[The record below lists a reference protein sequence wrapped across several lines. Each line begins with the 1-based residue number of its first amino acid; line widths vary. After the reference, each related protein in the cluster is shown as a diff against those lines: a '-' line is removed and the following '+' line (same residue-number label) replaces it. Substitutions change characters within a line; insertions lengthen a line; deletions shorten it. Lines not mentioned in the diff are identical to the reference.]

1 MSHKTD
7 AAITEIL
14 NMSAGKGMDELI
26 LEKIFGY
33 EKLPPPACPKFQ
45 KPTDDGVVSMFFIP
59 PYSTTISAAW
69 LVVEK
74 MGEWHGFEFVIRR
87 CRYEKTLWEAGW
99 FDEGWEGYESIV
111 SDFAETPAL
120 AICRAALL
128 IAIEEKR

>member
-14 NMSAGKGMDELI
+14 NMPAGKGMDELI

-45 KPTDDGVVSMFFIP
+45 KPTDDGVVKMLFIP

-74 MGEWHGFEFVIRR
+74 MAEGADFFEGINGDWKTFMDGLRGNYLFVLDA
-87 CRYEKTLWEAGW
+87 EKAARL
-99 FDEGWEGYESIV
+99 
-111 SDFAETPAL
+111 
-120 AICRAALL
+120 ICCAALL
-128 IAIEEKR
+128 TTIKE